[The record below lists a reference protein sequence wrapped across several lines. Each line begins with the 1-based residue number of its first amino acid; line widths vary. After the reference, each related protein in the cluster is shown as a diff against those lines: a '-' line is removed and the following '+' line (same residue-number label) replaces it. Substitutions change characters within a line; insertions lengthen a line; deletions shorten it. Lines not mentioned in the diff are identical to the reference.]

1 MSLVC
6 VNDFESLLK
15 IHVYVVDVQL
25 PLPFR
30 TPFLD
35 VAQSEDL
42 VRSSS
47 SFSKTCSPL
56 FELLVHCL
64 RDPLD
69 DGFG

>member
-1 MSLVC
+1 MDNV
-6 VNDFESLLK
+6 ESLLE
-15 IHVYVVDVQL
+15 IHVVDVQL

-30 TPFLD
+30 TLFLD
-35 VAQSEDL
+35 VVQSEDL

-56 FELLVHCL
+56 FDLLIHCF

-69 DGFG
+69 NEFG